1 MIAAAT
7 PSFVYAPLP
16 ARVIF
21 GAGSVSA
28 LPREVERLEAMR
40 ALVLCTP
47 GQRSV
52 AEAVAARLGARAA
65 GVFDGAVMHV
75 PQETAAAA
83 RAESARLGADCCV
96 AVGGGSTI
104 GLAKAI
110 ALTSGLPIVAV
121 PTTYAGSEMT
131 PIYGITEAGR
141 KQTGRAPRALPKT
154 VIYDPELTLSLPP
167 ALSAASGMN
176 AIAHAVEALYAHDTN
191 PIVGIMAE
199 ECIRALGGA
208 LPRVLADPSD
218 LAARS
223 DALYGAWLGGSVLG
237 AVAMALHHKLCH
249 TLGGTYSLAHAPTH
263 AILIAHAAAYNAA
276 AAGEPMARVARALG
290 APSAPQAL
298 FDLRAALGLPASLAA
313 LGLRAEDL
321 DEAAALAARDPYPN
335 PRPLDHDAIRTLLQ
349 DAFDGRRPTL

>member
-1 MIAAAT
+1 MIAAAHA
-7 PSFVYAPLP
+7 PFVYAPLP

-28 LPREVERLEAMR
+28 LPREVERLEATR

-47 GQRSV
+47 GQRRV

-65 GVFDGAVMHV
+65 GIFDGAVMHV
-75 PQETAAAA
+75 PLETAAAA
-83 RAESARLGADCCV
+83 RAEVARLGADCCV

-104 GLAKAI
+104 GLGKAI
-110 ALTSGLPIVAV
+110 ALTGGLPIVAV

-141 KQTGRAPRALPKT
+141 KQTGRAPRVLPKT

-167 ALSAASGMN
+167 GLSAASGMN
-176 AIAHAVEALYAHDTN
+176 AIAHAVEALYAPDTN

-199 ECIRALGGA
+199 ECIRALGAA

-218 LAARS
+218 LTART

-249 TLGGTYSLAHAPTH
+249 TLGGTYNLPHAQTH

-276 AAGEPMARVARALG
+276 ATGAAMARVARALG
-290 APSAPQAL
+290 GADAPQAL

-335 PRPLDHDAIRTLLQ
+335 PRPLDGGAIRSLLQ
-349 DAFDGRRPTL
+349 DAYDGRRPTL